1 MLCSCLMGKINT
13 VQEIQKDFAEE
24 IIAEIS
30 RVEINCGEDLE
41 RREYSKKIKQ
51 LGQRLCS

>member
-30 RVEINCGEDLE
+30 RVEINCGEDVE
-41 RREYSKKIKQ
+41 RREYFKKIKQ